1 MSKVVK
7 YVVLWS
13 VQGAAAFALAA
24 YLITPA
30 IRKEPFLWERQAAAE
45 TLENENQNG
54 EEEAPE
60 PSHFKRQKKKS
71 RDMGA
76 LLPIESVIVNVADTQ
91 GRRFLKASLTLEMET
106 GEVADVQAR
115 LPVLRGAV
123 IDVLASRNL
132 DDLTS
137 PDARSVIR
145 EEILET
151 LNSKDEDLKFKDL
164 FFTEFIV
171 Q

>member
-1 MSKVVK
+1 MSKLVK
-7 YVVLWS
+7 YAVLLS
-13 VQGAAAFALAA
+13 VQGAAAFALAV
-24 YLITPA
+24 YLIAPA
-30 IRKEPFLWERQAAAE
+30 VRKEPFPWEQRAAAE
-45 TLENENQNG
+45 TMDDEQESG
-54 EEEAPE
+54 EEEAPDAA
-60 PSHFKRQKKKS
+60 PSKRHKKKKNE
-71 RDMGA
+71 MGA

-123 IDVLASRNL
+123 IDVLASRDL
-132 DDLTS
+132 DDLVA
-137 PDARSVIR
+137 PDARTVIR
-145 EEILET
+145 EEILES

>member
-1 MSKVVK
+1 MRKVGK

-13 VQGAAAFALAA
+13 VQGAAAFVLAM

-30 IRKEPFLWERQAAAE
+30 IRGEPFFWEQRVAAE
-45 TLENENQNG
+45 TTENEDQDG
-54 EEEAPE
+54 EEEAPD

-71 RDMGA
+71 RDLGA

-132 DDLTS
+132 DDLVA
-137 PDARSVIR
+137 PDARTVIR
-145 EEILET
+145 EEILES
-151 LNSKDEDLKFKDL
+151 LNSKDDDLKFKDL
-164 FFTEFIV
+164 FFT
-171 Q
+171 